1 MELIAGCVNR
11 QHMNHFIF
19 VGDDMSAFC
28 FSLFMLLPRVQ

>member
-11 QHMNHFIF
+11 QHINNFIF

-28 FSLFMLLPRVQ
+28 FSSFMLLPRVQ